1 MTDYAREPIAA
12 IDPNSSCPFG
22 EDKCLIL
29 DIGVSDGTIMDGNA
43 VMFTSITD
51 FTVIQTSGA
60 GSDSVT
66 PIGIVLKDPSITKGT
81 AIPAGRRLR
90 VCVRGPV
97 VARVTH
103 GAGVNLRG
111 GEGLNCVAAGVL
123 TGPST
128 AAGAHFATLLD
139 KRAADSCTA
148 AEHIVYV
155 EGVTLT

>member
-12 IDPNSSCPFG
+12 IDPNSSTPFG

-29 DIGVSDGTIMDGNA
+29 DIGVSDGTIVDGDA
-43 VMFTSITD
+43 VMFTSVTD

-60 GSDSVT
+60 GSDAVS

-111 GEGLNCVAAGVL
+111 GEALNCAAAGVL
-123 TGPST
+123 TGPAT
-128 AAGAHFATLLD
+128 AAGYKCATLLD
-139 KRAADSCTA
+139 KRAADSVTA
-148 AEHIVYV
+148 AEHIVYFD
-155 EGVTLT
+155 GISP